1 METKELQQIKQTSS
15 DSMAN
20 KLFAFIDAGQYI
32 NSRMAKQQIRSL
44 NKRMNTVKCGA
55 ELFAK
60 DLAEVERAERVIAR
74 LNGQK
79 DGIERAME
87 YARSNNRLISL

>member
-1 METKELQQIKQTSS
+1 
-15 DSMAN
+15 
-20 KLFAFIDAGQYI
+20 
-32 NSRMAKQQIRSL
+32 
-44 NKRMNTVKCGA
+44 MNTVKCGA

-60 DLAEVERAERVIAR
+60 DLAEVEKVERVIAK

-87 YARSNNRLISL
+87 YARTNNRLISL

>member
-1 METKELQQIKQTSS
+1 
-15 DSMAN
+15 
-20 KLFAFIDAGQYI
+20 
-32 NSRMAKQQIRSL
+32 MAKQQIRSL

-87 YARSNNRLISL
+87 YARTNNRLISL